1 MKFKEMMEQAKK
13 EVKTEVKDSMR
24 GLSAITTIA
33 GWIIGA
39 FLIIGLFTGTLQNV
53 VDNLFLK
60 HYYIYETKTIEIP
73 DAHITLGDYINEN
86 LANVKWDFRREEDAK
101 YVTVSGNYDGNRWG
115 IEYIIKDDFITY
127 NTVLLDGQP
136 LEGGE
141 LIFPIG
147 NEYSEGYYEEYEPV
161 VEEPIE
167 QPVVVDQKP
176 AEVSMEYFININDKI
191 KGVPLD
197 DLETFKEIILESKFE
212 QSKKSVGDC
221 LDKYLDDVEY
231 QIYQTEKGTSL
242 VAKGFSSKDGQDLNV
257 SLLLSYGGDLSI
269 LSIRSGI
276 NNSMMDMETQLKIAG
291 NIFDK

>member
-1 MKFKEMMEQAKK
+1 MKFKEIMEQAKK
-13 EVKTEVKDSMR
+13 EIKTEVKDSMK
-24 GLSAITTIA
+24 GFSAITTIA

-39 FLIIGLFTGTLQNV
+39 FLVIGLFTGTLQNV

-60 HYYIYETKTIEIP
+60 HYYIYSVKMMDSPEGVG
-73 DAHITLGDYINEN
+73 TLKDYVN
-86 LANVKWDFRREEDAK
+86 ANFADIKWDFEREEDEK
-101 YVTVSGNYDGNRWG
+101 VVSVSGILEGNRWELDYSIADG
-115 IEYIIKDDFITY
+115 MITPKA
-127 NTVLLDGQP
+127 VLVDGES
-136 LEGGE
+136 LLGDGTM
-141 LIFPIG
+141 FPIE
-147 NEYSEGYYEEYEPV
+147 NEYEEEYEPV

-167 QPVVVDQKP
+167 QPVIVDQKP

-197 DLETFKEIILESKFE
+197 DLEAFKEIILESKFE

-242 VAKGFSSKDGQDLNV
+242 VVKGFSSKDGQDLNI

-291 NIFDK
+291 NIFNK